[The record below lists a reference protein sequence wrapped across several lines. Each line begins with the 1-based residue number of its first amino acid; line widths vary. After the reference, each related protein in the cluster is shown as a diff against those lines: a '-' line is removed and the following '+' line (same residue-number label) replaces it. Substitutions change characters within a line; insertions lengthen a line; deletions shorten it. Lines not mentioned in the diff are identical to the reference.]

1 MKRLAVAVASSLLL
15 GACGF
20 IAGDGESKQLPGPP
34 WAGQGKQGM
43 SQTEAEAFRDF
54 GLYWWGPEF
63 AGFNLQTI
71 LRTPGHVTLLYG
83 ACTIPRGRDGGCT
96 VPLQIMIQPLCA
108 LAPQVAR
115 QAYPEPDGTLR
126 EGALLMRRYIPE
138 RGEATATFWTGDA
151 VVRVS
156 AGAAAGQF
164 DEALQALR
172 GLNRSIGA
180 GESLPP
186 PDFGRCSP

>member
-1 MKRLAVAVASSLLL
+1 VRLLAAAVAISLLL
-15 GACGF
+15 SACGVLVSE
-20 IAGDGESKQLPGPP
+20 GESKQLAGPA
-34 WAGQGKQGM
+34 WTGQGKDGM
-43 SQTEAEAFRDF
+43 SQAEAEAFRDF
-54 GLYWWGPEF
+54 ALYWWGPEF

-71 LRTPGHVTLLYG
+71 LKSSGQVTLLYG
-83 ACTIPRGRDGGCT
+83 TCTIPRGRDGGCA

-138 RGEATATFWTGDA
+138 RSEATATFWTGDA

-156 AGAAAGQF
+156 VGAAPVQF
-164 DEALQALR
+164 DEALGALQ
-172 GLNRSIGA
+172 GLNSPIGPA
-180 GESLPP
+180 ASLPA
-186 PDFGRCSP
+186 PDFQRCA